1 MAQHISAAWDAAIS
15 DWLRSQRSMHSLRHM
30 FAAGLDDLPG
40 VDVLDIQQLLGHA
53 SLDVTRRYIPRR
65 GDRLRDAVTRA
76 AVA

>member
-1 MAQHISAAWDAAIS
+1 
-15 DWLRSQRSMHSLRHM
+15 MHSLRHM